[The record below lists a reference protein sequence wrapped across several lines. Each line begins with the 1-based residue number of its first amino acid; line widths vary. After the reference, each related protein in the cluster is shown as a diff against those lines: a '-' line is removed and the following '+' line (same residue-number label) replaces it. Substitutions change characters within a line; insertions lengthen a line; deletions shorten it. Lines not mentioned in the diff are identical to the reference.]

1 MFDNIVTAVGSLLR
15 SALAVLAGT
24 TAADGQWDIPPA
36 QGSIIEIE
44 PGVGPSWGTL
54 SGLTAHPTD
63 PTRLY
68 AVTDQN
74 SPPIRIVEIELEAR
88 TAKVVRQIAIT
99 VLEGDLDPEGI
110 VAAQDGRFWLASE
123 GGTRN
128 VPPNRL
134 LDVGSD
140 GCVVRAISLPR

>member
-68 AVTDQN
+68 AVTNQN
-74 SPPIRIVEIELEAR
+74 SPPIRIVEIELESR

-99 VLEGDLDPEGI
+99 GLEGDLDPE
-110 VAAQDGRFWLASE
+110 R
-123 GGTRN
+123 
-128 VPPNRL
+128 
-134 LDVGSD
+134 
-140 GCVVRAISLPR
+140 